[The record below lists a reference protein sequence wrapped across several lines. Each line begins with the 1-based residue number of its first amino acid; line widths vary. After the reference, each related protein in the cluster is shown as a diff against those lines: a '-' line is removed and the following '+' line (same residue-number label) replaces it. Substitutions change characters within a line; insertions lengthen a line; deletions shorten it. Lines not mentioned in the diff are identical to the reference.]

1 LVMLASASVAH
12 LVARTAHQK
21 RLEIWKK

>member
-12 LVARTAHQK
+12 LVAHTAHQK